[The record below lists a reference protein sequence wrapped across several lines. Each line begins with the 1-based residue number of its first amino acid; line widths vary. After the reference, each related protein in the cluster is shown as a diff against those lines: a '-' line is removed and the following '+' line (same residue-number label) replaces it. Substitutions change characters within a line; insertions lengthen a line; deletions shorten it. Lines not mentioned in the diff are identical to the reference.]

1 MSALLHVPFVK
12 LHHEHDSRHP
22 WGKCTVSPKTN
33 WGRTWENHRQ
43 KKHRSIVTCPW
54 SMAPSGAFFSRV
66 FSSSVLSMAPVMAP
80 PGRSSVNCSAAW
92 KTTQGSLVALLQ
104 WSGGMFQ
111 SWGSQSW
118 KIVWDVDF
126 PMKPGV
132 MIYHDISD
140 MSITNL
146 KSMYVPTAT
155 QTALCTKRIR

>member
-1 MSALLHVPFVK
+1 MSALLHVPWSSYIMNMIPDIGEMALRK
-12 LHHEHDSRHP
+12 IGGEP
-22 WGKCTVSPKTN
+22 EK
-33 WGRTWENHRQ
+33 HRQ
-43 KKHRSIVTCPW
+43 KKLRNLSNL
-54 SMAPSGAFFSRV
+54 SMAPSGAFFSKV

-80 PGRSSVNCSAAW
+80 PGRSSVNCSVAW

-111 SWGSQSW
+111 SSGSQSW
-118 KIVWDVDF
+118 RIVWDVDF

-140 MSITNL
+140 MSITNM